1 MALSAGFLFSSLTM
15 NLELIVFFILAAAL
29 LSCSVLVILQR
40 NAVYCAMALVG
51 ALLVLSL
58 LFLNL
63 HAPMVA
69 LLQVIVYAG
78 AIMVLF
84 LFVIML
90 LNPAV
95 PETRRSLWRGVG
107 FAATGI
113 LGAQILTL
121 LFLGAKGDG
130 AASVPEEF
138 GSPAVLAKTLF
149 TDFVLPFEL
158 VGILL
163 LVALI
168 GAVILAK
175 REL

>member
-1 MALSAGFLFSSLTM
+1 MTM
-15 NLELIVFFILAAAL
+15 ELIVFFILAAAL
-29 LSCSVLVILQR
+29 LSCSLLVILQK
-40 NAVYCAMALVG
+40 NAVYSAMALVG
-51 ALLVLSL
+51 ALLVLAL
-58 LFLNL
+58 LFLSL

-90 LNPAV
+90 LNPGM
-95 PETRRSLWRGVG
+95 PEARRSLWRGVG
-107 FAATGI
+107 FAATGV
-113 LGAQILTL
+113 LGVQLLTF
-121 LFLGAKGDG
+121 LFLSAKDG
-130 AASVPEEF
+130 SSASVPEDF
-138 GSPAVLAKTLF
+138 GSPAILAKTLF
-149 TDFVLPFEL
+149 TDLVLPFEL

-175 REL
+175 REI